1 MKGISLIICC
11 YNSEE
16 IIEQTLSYVE
26 KQVVSNVNWEVIL
39 IDNNSTDNTSAVVKS
54 FWDFDKNPNLKVF
67 KEENPG
73 LSNARL
79 RGIKESQF
87 DIISFVDDD
96 NLIPENW
103 VAYVHEVFKNQEVGV
118 LGCTSIGK
126 FDYPIPDWYEKHK
139 LSFATGKLYEVDFGN
154 VTYAGLVYGAGMSM
168 RKEIFKK
175 LDEKGWEPYLSD
187 RVGKKQSGGGDSE
200 LTLASRLLGY
210 QIFYSN
216 QINTQHL
223 IKSDRLTWER
233 LKAMIY
239 GFGEADVFVLPY
251 AYQYKKAQGLL
262 TFFDKLRK
270 KWWVNYLG
278 KKVALTI
285 LRIKKTFG
293 KISPEDFEI
302 AEIRNQAF
310 CTSLL
315 EQKRTFENSF
325 DDLSK
330 LQ

>member
-11 YNSEE
+11 YNSKE

-26 KQVVSNVNWEVIL
+26 KQVTTDVSWEVIL
-39 IDNNSTDNTSAVVKS
+39 IDNNSTDNTSEVVKS
-54 FWDFDKNPNLKVF
+54 YWDFNKNPHLKLF
-67 KEENPG
+67 KEEKPG

-79 RGIKESQF
+79 RGIKESKY

-103 VAYVHEVFKNQEVGV
+103 VAYIHDIFQKPEVGV

-126 FDYPIPDWYEKHK
+126 FDYTVPEWYEKHK
-139 LSFATGKLYEVDFGN
+139 LSFATGKLYEIDFGN

-168 RKEIFKK
+168 RKEIFRK
-175 LDEKGWEPYLSD
+175 LNEKGWEPYLSD

-216 QINTQHL
+216 QINTEHL
-223 IKSDRLTWER
+223 IKADRLTWER
-233 LKAMIY
+233 LKAMTY
-239 GFGEADVFVLPY
+239 GFGQADVFVLPY
-251 AYQYKKAQGLL
+251 TYLYKKSKGSL

-270 KWWVNYLG
+270 KWWVNYFG
-278 KKVALTI
+278 KKVALNI
-285 LRIKKTFG
+285 LRIKKSLG
-293 KISPEDFEI
+293 KIAADDYEI

-310 CTSLL
+310 CSSLL
-315 EQKRTFENSF
+315 EQKTIFENSF
-325 DDLSK
+325 EELQK

>member
-26 KQVVSNVNWEVIL
+26 KQVASKIDWEVIL
-39 IDNNSTDNTSAVVKS
+39 IDNNSSDNTSAVVKS
-54 FWDFDKNPNLKVF
+54 YWNFDKHPNLKVF
-67 KEENPG
+67 KEEKAG
-73 LSNARL
+73 LSNARM
-79 RGIKESQF
+79 RGIKESKY

-96 NLIPENW
+96 NLIPKNW
-103 VAYVHEVFKNQEVGV
+103 VSYIHQVFQKEEVGV
-118 LGCTSIGK
+118 LGCTSNGK
-126 FDYPIPDWYEKHK
+126 FDYPVPSWYEKHK

-175 LDEKGWEPYLSD
+175 LENKNWEPYLSD

-223 IKSDRLTWER
+223 IKKDRLTWDR
-233 LKAMIY
+233 LKAMTY

-251 AYQYKKAQGLL
+251 TYQYKKSKGSVS
-262 TFFDKLRK
+262 FFDELRK
-270 KWWVNYLG
+270 KWWVNYFG
-278 KKVALTI
+278 KKIALAI
-285 LRIKKTFG
+285 LRIKKSFG
-293 KISPEDFEI
+293 KIAPDDFEI
-302 AEIRNQAF
+302 AKIRNQAF
-310 CTSLL
+310 CNSLL
-315 EQKRTFENSF
+315 EQKRTFEQSF
-325 DDLSK
+325 DELSRLK
-330 LQ
+330 